1 MTAGIFLLFS
11 TIFLAYSNGANDN
24 FKGVATLFGS
34 GARDYKWALWWA
46 TITTFLGSIAALF
59 AATNLV
65 TAFSGKGLVPDVAVS
80 DPYFLIA
87 VGLGA
92 ACTVFIASLTGIPVS
107 TTHSL
112 TGALL
117 GAGIIAVG
125 TNINLHILGG
135 KFFAPLLFSP
145 VIAVFLTLLIYP
157 SFKRVRMSLGI
168 ERQMC
173 LCVGGN
179 SEAVCVQNN
188 GTVVLKSTGIVLA
201 VDRLKNCQQVYSGK
215 ILGFDSQEVLDRF
228 HFLSAGAVSFARGLN
243 DTPKIAALLLAV
255 KAFSFPDGG
264 IILFGIPLW
273 RESRGLFLVAAA
285 IAIGGLLNA
294 KKVALTMSERITA
307 MNHGQG
313 FSANLITALLVIF
326 ASQWGMPVSTTHV
339 SCGSLFGL
347 GLVNKKANGSIIKQI
362 ILAWVLTLPIA
373 AIFAGMYYFVFK
385 RILI

>member
-46 TITTFLGSIAALF
+46 TITTFFGSIAALF
-59 AATNLV
+59 VATNLV
-65 TAFSGKGLVPDVAVS
+65 TAFSGKGLVPDAVVS

-92 ACTVFIASLTGIPVS
+92 ACTVFIASFTGIPIS

-112 TGALL
+112 TGALC

-125 TNINLHILGG
+125 TNINLHTLGG

-145 VIAVFLTLLIYP
+145 AMAVLLTLLIYP
-157 SFKRVRMSLGI
+157 FLKRVRIGLGI

-179 SEAVCVQNN
+179 AEAVCMQNN
-188 GTVVLKSTGIVLA
+188 GAVLLKSTGVALTF
-201 VDRLKNCQQVYSGK
+201 DQLKNCQQVYSGK

-243 DTPKIAALLLAV
+243 DTPKIAALLLVAKV
-255 KAFSFPDGG
+255 FS
-264 IILFGIPLW
+264 LSW
-273 RESRGLFLVAAA
+273 GLFLVAAA

-294 KKVALTMSERITA
+294 KKVALTMGERIIA

-313 FSANLITALLVIF
+313 FSANLVTAFLVIF
-326 ASQWGMPVSTTHV
+326 ASKWGMPVSTTHV

-347 GLVNKKANGSIIKQI
+347 GLVNKKANASVIKQI

-373 AIFAGMYYFVFK
+373 AIFAGMYYFIFK

>member
-1 MTAGIFLLFS
+1 MTIISILLS
-11 TIFLAYSNGANDN
+11 ALFLAYSNGANDN
-24 FKGVATLFGS
+24 FKGVATLWGS
-34 GARDYKWALWWA
+34 GASDYKKVLWWA
-46 TITTFLGSIAALF
+46 TITTFLGSLSALF
-59 AATNLV
+59 VATNLITV
-65 TAFSGKGLVPDVAVS
+65 FSGKGFVPDMIS
-80 DPYFLIA
+80 GDPRFLIA

-92 ACTVFIASLTGIPVS
+92 GGTVLIASLAGMPIS

-125 TNINLHILGG
+125 TNINLHTLIG

-145 VIAVFLTLLIYP
+145 VMAVLLTLLIYP
-157 SFKRVRMSLGI
+157 FFKRVRICLGI

-179 SEAVCVQNN
+179 AESVCIQNN
-188 GTVVLKSTGIVLA
+188 RTAALKSTGIVLTA
-201 VDRLKNCQQVYSGK
+201 DQLKNCQQVYSGN
-215 ILGFDSQEVLDRF
+215 IFGFDSQEVLNRF

-243 DTPKIAALLLAV
+243 DTPKIAALLLAA
-255 KAFSFPDGG
+255 KAFS
-264 IILFGIPLW
+264 L
-273 RESRGLFLVAAA
+273 SYGLVLIAVA

-294 KKVALTMSERITA
+294 KKVALTMSEGITA

-313 FSANLITALLVIF
+313 FSANLVTALLVIF

-339 SCGSLFGL
+339 SCGSLFGI
-347 GLVNKKANGSIIKQI
+347 GLVNKKANVSVIKQI

-373 AIFAGMYYFVFK
+373 AIFAGICYFILK
-385 RILI
+385 RG

>member
-1 MTAGIFLLFS
+1 MEIVFVLLS
-11 TIFLAYSNGANDN
+11 TIFQAYSNGANDN

-34 GARDYKWALWWA
+34 GASDYKKALWWA

-59 AATNLV
+59 VAAKLV

-87 VGLGA
+87 VGLGT
-92 ACTVFIASLTGIPVS
+92 ACTVFIASLTGIPIS

-117 GAGIIAVG
+117 GAGIVAVG

-145 VIAVFLTLLIYP
+145 VIAALLTLIIYP
-157 SFKRVRMSLGI
+157 FFKQVRIGLGI

-179 SEAVCVQNN
+179 AETVCVQNN
-188 GTVVLKSTGIVLA
+188 GTAVLKSTGIALT
-201 VDRLKNCQQVYSGK
+201 VDQLKNCQQVYFGK
-215 ILGFDSQEVLDRF
+215 ILGFDSQYVLDKF
-228 HFLSAGAVSFARGLN
+228 HFVSAGAVSFARGLN
-243 DTPKIAALLLAV
+243 DTPKIVALLSV
-255 KAFSFPDGG
+255 VNVFS
-264 IILFGIPLW
+264 LKW
-273 RESRGLFLVAAA
+273 GLFLAAVA
-285 IAIGGLLNA
+285 IAVGGLLNS

-339 SCGSLFGL
+339 SCGSLFGV
-347 GLVNKKANGSIIKQI
+347 GLVNKKANLSVIKQI

-373 AIFAGMYYFVFK
+373 AIFAGMYYFIFK